1 MNAKK
6 ILSRMFVALAVLM
19 LACCGP
25 NDNPVRPSLDVETSN
40 LIMSVGQSVDRPATT
55 KSTDFGIVYSS
66 TNPSVATVNQ
76 NGTVTA
82 LSAGRAIIKVYMPET
97 LSGDYTTVS
106 REYHVLV
113 KNVSAVE
120 LKNVDKATPLTL
132 VAVEDGIITVTFNG
146 GITLSNDI
154 HYTINAGDELTISKN
169 TSGAFDI
176 VVKKGD
182 VVALYSLNNSL
193 GGSSVAAARAITRAA
208 DSGAKYINIRPSMET
223 EIFGNVMSLL
233 KGKDAFADAD
243 AIEANNAFYG
253 LFAGADKLVNSEE
266 RSLVL
271 PATTLKEGCYQDM
284 FSGCKGIE
292 KAPELPAPTLEKEC
306 YKGMFADCSKLSSVT
321 ILATQTAE
329 GCIDNMLTNAGTE
342 ADTPPVVIL
351 NENADKTYFDAQ
363 IPDHISIG
371 VAVSS
376 ITLNRNELTLMP
388 SETAKLIAT
397 LDPYDATDKNVE
409 WSSSNKSVATISP
422 EGLTDR
428 LEAVVNAVSAG
439 TTTITVST
447 PDGSV
452 SASCILTVEEELTY
466 QKIWVYGED
475 PTTEAPFQPA
485 AWNSAA
491 MRFSNTEG
499 EHFRTLTDDE
509 YFDHRT
515 LIFDVS
521 DVSDDINVKVMN
533 GWWSATYFDNIILE
547 NGLNKITITEQMAQ
561 ECAKGGD
568 GKDLVLM
575 LLNGRC
581 TINAVYYEIGVEE
594 EPIIMAESVSV
605 EPEVTLYYDADLKSG
620 NSIQLEAYVMPE
632 NATKKL
638 VRWKSM
644 DNQLVGVN
652 NKGEVTARGVG
663 LAKVVATTGDGS
675 NKSAGCTVTVKPVGG
690 IWFEE
695 KEIETYPGE
704 QTFTNSITKAGSS
717 VSSVTYASS
726 NENIAT
732 VNSSGVVTISPNATI
747 GQTVV
752 ITATATVTATEDNE
766 FYYPEYKKTASFTV
780 KIVAPTGQGDR
791 EGYTPGTW

>member
-1 MNAKK
+1 
-6 ILSRMFVALAVLM
+6 MF
-19 LACCGP
+19 
-25 NDNPVRPSLDVETSN
+25 N
-40 LIMSVGQSVDRPATT
+40 
-55 KSTDFGIVYSS
+55 
-66 TNPSVATVNQ
+66 
-76 NGTVTA
+76 
-82 LSAGRAIIKVYMPET
+82 
-97 LSGDYTTVS
+97 
-106 REYHVLV
+106 
-113 KNVSAVE
+113 
-120 LKNVDKATPLTL
+120 
-132 VAVEDGIITVTFNG
+132 
-146 GITLSNDI
+146 
-154 HYTINAGDELTISKN
+154 
-169 TSGAFDI
+169 
-176 VVKKGD
+176 
-182 VVALYSLNNSL
+182 
-193 GGSSVAAARAITRAA
+193 
-208 DSGAKYINIRPSMET
+208 
-223 EIFGNVMSLL
+223 
-233 KGKDAFADAD
+233 
-243 AIEANNAFYG
+243 
-253 LFAGADKLVNSEE
+253 
-266 RSLVL
+266 
-271 PATTLKEGCYQDM
+271 
-284 FSGCKGIE
+284 GCKGIE

-351 NENADKTYFDAQ
+351 NENADKTYFDDQ

-376 ITLNRNELTLMP
+376 ITLSRTELTLMP
-388 SETAKLIAT
+388 SETAKLKAT
-397 LDPYDATDKNVE
+397 LEPFNATDKNME
-409 WSSSNKSVATISP
+409 WNSSDKSVATISP
-422 EGLTDR
+422 EELTDGF
-428 LEAVVNAVSAG
+428 EAVVTAVAPG

-491 MRFSNTEG
+491 LRFSNTEG

-521 DVSDDINVKVMN
+521 DVSDDINVRVMN
-533 GWWSATYFDNIILE
+533 GWWSATYLDNIVWE

-568 GKDLVLM
+568 GKDLVVM

-594 EPIIMAESVSV
+594 EPMILAESVSV
-605 EPEVTLYYDADLKSG
+605 EPEVTLYYDADLESG

-632 NATKKL
+632 NTTKKL
-638 VRWKSM
+638 VGWKSM

-663 LAKVVATTGDGS
+663 LAKVVATTVDGS
-675 NKSAGCTVTVKPVGG
+675 NKSASCTVTVKPVGG

-695 KEIETYPGE
+695 KEIEKYPGE